1 MPPEHL
7 RGLGSGFII
16 DRSGEILTN
25 AHVVNQADKVSVLLN
40 DGRTFEGKVQGVD
53 EVTDLAV
60 INAGGGAGGSPGR
73 LRGAVETGDRRW
85 RI

>member
-7 RGLGSGFII
+7 RLGSGFII

-40 DGRTFEGKVQGVD
+40 DGAHLKARYK
-53 EVTDLAV
+53 AWM
-60 INAGGGAGGSPGR
+60 R
-73 LRGAVETGDRRW
+73 
-85 RI
+85 

>member
-25 AHVVNQADKVSVLLN
+25 AHVVNQADKVNVLLN
-40 DGRTFEGKVQGVD
+40 DGR
-53 EVTDLAV
+53 
-60 INAGGGAGGSPGR
+60 I
-73 LRGAVETGDRRW
+73 
-85 RI
+85 

>member
-25 AHVVNQADKVSVLLN
+25 AHVNQADKVSVLLN
-40 DGRTFEGKVQGVD
+40 DGR
-53 EVTDLAV
+53 
-60 INAGGGAGGSPGR
+60 I
-73 LRGAVETGDRRW
+73 
-85 RI
+85 